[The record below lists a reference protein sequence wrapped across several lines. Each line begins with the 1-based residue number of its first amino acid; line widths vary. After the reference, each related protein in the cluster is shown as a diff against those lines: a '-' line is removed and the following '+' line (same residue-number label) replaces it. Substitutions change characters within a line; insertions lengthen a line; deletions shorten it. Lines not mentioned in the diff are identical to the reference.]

1 MDLEMADKLADDKNS
16 YNNLRTIVTLLPYLW
31 PKNSLEIKY
40 RIVIALTFLFA
51 AKGVTVGIPFIYKLV
66 IDTITQSLSALIVIP
81 IGLIIAY
88 GVARLLAQT
97 FGELRDAL

>member
-1 MDLEMADKLADDKNS
+1 MADKLADDKNS

-51 AKGVTVGIPFIYKLV
+51 ANK
-66 IDTITQSLSALIVIP
+66 
-81 IGLIIAY
+81 
-88 GVARLLAQT
+88 
-97 FGELRDAL
+97 FG

>member
-40 RIVIALTFLFA
+40 RIVIALAFLFA

-81 IGLIIAY
+81 IGLA
-88 GVARLLAQT
+88 GSLGLLK
-97 FGELRDAL
+97 GEQRGSAFF